1 MPIDDRLN
9 EVKSYIKLAGDEGRS
24 PTPTPTPI
32 WIWLLIAAMVSVVAA
47 GFLNYAFAGWIIP
60 SLSENLKLMYVL
72 GIAFVIPVTIAQL
85 THLAGQE
92 LYLSGEIKEA
102 KRQWLLDASKTS
114 TSARAISLIDPQSID
129 EDQPEYIRCINR
141 IAPYMEYRASYKLT
155 IFAFIVVI
163 WVTTSLIY
171 MHLQVP
177 ATNQVFNVGYDMFP
191 AFILMILTLSWVG
204 VLSGYKW
211 GFTGRHSKH
220 AYKLIQSTKLPEK
233 NSGISNSSETF

>member
-9 EVKSYIKLAGDEGRS
+9 EMKNYIKLAGDEGRS
-24 PTPTPTPI
+24 PTPI
-32 WIWLLIAAMVSVVAA
+32 WIWFLIAAMVSVVAA
-47 GFLNYAFAGWIIP
+47 GCSNYAFAGWIIP

-85 THLAGQE
+85 THLAGHE
-92 LYLSGEIKEA
+92 LYLSGKIKEA
-102 KRQWLLDASKTS
+102 KKQWQLDAPKTS
-114 TSARAISLIDPQSID
+114 TSARTISLFDPQSID
-129 EDQPEYIRCINR
+129 EYQPEYIRQINR
-141 IAPYMEYRASYKLT
+141 IAPYMGYRASYKLT
-155 IFAFIVVI
+155 IFAFIAVI
-163 WVTTSLIY
+163 WATTSLIY

-211 GFTGRHSKH
+211 GFAGLYSEH
-220 AYKLIQSTKLPEK
+220 AYKLIQSTKLPE
-233 NSGISNSSETF
+233 ETNEHKQ